1 MLDAEHE
8 RGEEQNKNEQT
19 DCDVTNGRRKKKK
32 NWLISRRERPR
43 VEKEETEQYA
53 QHKVQAVR
61 LQRLIKTV
69 DDWQEKRVKPRN
81 LST

>member
-1 MLDAEHE
+1 MSQM
-8 RGEEQNKNEQT
+8 GE
-19 DCDVTNGRRKKKK
+19 KKKK
-32 NWLISRRERPR
+32 IGWFRGVKRPR

-69 DDWQEKRVKPRN
+69 DDWQEKGETTQFVN
-81 LST
+81 LAVDAELESETSTS